1 MKFYLIVAKGRHQG
15 LPIPIEIDLFLI
27 GSERLCQLR
36 SQLDGIGPQH
46 CAFLMRE
53 RKVFLRDMGSG
64 EATYVNGETLPQ
76 HAEWPLHAGDRIKV
90 GPLEFVIQ
98 FREKPLSQ
106 RDLEEWALHC
116 LDDAHDTTT
125 KHVVDEL
132 EMAANARTRNLD
144 ASTAASAILDRLN
157 AQRGV
162 VKGRLR
168 IAREGNVTTVRIND
182 VYLVEEAELA
192 LIHKELHDN
201 LGHNNLRVLLD
212 FKNVRRMS
220 STAAMMVGELSRW
233 LRPNGSTLAI
243 CRLRPELKQMMQT
256 LRVGDTI
263 PMYADKPTALMA
275 TW

>member
-1 MKFYLIVAKGRHQG
+1 MKFYLIEAKGKHQG
-15 LPIPIEIDLFLI
+15 LPIPIEIDLFLV
-27 GSERLCQLR
+27 GNEKVCQLR
-36 SQLDGIGPQH
+36 SQLEGIGAQH
-46 CAFLMRE
+46 CAFLTRE

-64 EATYVNGETLPQ
+64 EPTLVNGESLPNNG
-76 HAEWPLHAGDRIKV
+76 EWPLHAGDRIKV

-106 RDLEEWALHC
+106 RDLEEWALKC
-116 LDDAHDTTT
+116 LDDAQNAST
-125 KHVVDEL
+125 KHVIDDLEL
-132 EMAANARTRNLD
+132 AANARTHNLD
-144 ASTAASAILDRLN
+144 ASSAASAILDRLN
-157 AQRGV
+157 AQRGI

-182 VYLVEEAELA
+182 IYLVEEAELA
-192 LIHKELHDN
+192 LINKELHDN

-220 STAAMMVGELSRW
+220 STAAMMVADLARW
-233 LRPNGSTLAI
+233 LRPNGSSLAI

-263 PMYADKPTALMA
+263 PMFVDKPTALMA

>member
-27 GSERLCQLR
+27 GSEKLCQLR
-36 SQLDGIGPQH
+36 SQLEGIGPQH
-46 CAFLMRE
+46 CAFVTRE

-64 EATYVNGETLPQ
+64 EPTYVNNEPVPE
-76 HAEWPLHAGDRIKV
+76 HAEWPLHAGDKINV
-90 GPLEFVIQ
+90 GPLGFVIQ

-106 RDLEEWALHC
+106 RDLEEWALKC
-116 LDDAHDTTT
+116 LDDAQTSST

-132 EMAANARTRNLD
+132 EMAANARTRSLD

-157 AQRGV
+157 AQRGI

-168 IAREGNVTTVRIND
+168 IAREGNVTTVRVND

-192 LIHKELHDN
+192 HINKELHDH
-201 LGHNNLRVLLD
+201 LGHPNLRVLLD

-220 STAAMMVGELSRW
+220 STAAMMFAELAR
-233 LRPNGSTLAI
+233 
-243 CRLRPELKQMMQT
+243 
-256 LRVGDTI
+256 
-263 PMYADKPTALMA
+263 
-275 TW
+275 